1 LQGKTPTS
9 GTSFARYSLEAEN
22 ATTTIY
28 PLIKR
33 FNSFKERMALKKCIT
48 MQQFYEEGRD
58 ITPKSSDKQV
68 FYRAQSARNVQF
80 RTSIKE
86 SASTAAYQQLGNQF
100 LELLF
105 NAGAIPARM
114 FIKNFDAPFTDKILV
129 EYDNYMQQLQ
139 QGQQPGAPVQV
150 PGANQQQAQMA
161 TQALMGNGQLFM
173 RQQPQGP
180 LTAYQPAA

>member
-1 LQGKTPTS
+1 MVS
-9 GTSFARYSLEAEN
+9 
-22 ATTTIY
+22 
-28 PLIKR
+28 
-33 FNSFKERMALKKCIT
+33 
-48 MQQFYEEGRD
+48 
-58 ITPKSSDKQV
+58 SSDM
-68 FYRAQSARNVQF
+68 AN
-80 RTSIKE
+80 TIIKLMR
-86 SASTAAYQQLGNQF
+86 SGKSRLIFAISLDI
-100 LELLF
+100 LLLLKLI
-105 NAGAIPARM
+105 AIPARM